1 MKYLLFMMVIA
12 VAIIITIICIAII
25 KHQYAKCREELEAIR
40 CGIIL
45 LKASQDRSK

>member
-1 MKYLLFMMVIA
+1 MIYLFILFILTVI
-12 VAIIITIICIAII
+12 VVTIICIAII
-25 KHQYAKCREELEAIR
+25 KHQYAKYREELEAIR